1 MANAQTQFG
10 GFLTNVGVVK
20 QTNANALQIPWKITR
35 MQLGD
40 AGGEPALFPDPTP
53 SPTQTDLINVV
64 YDAPLNALYPSPT
77 DPGVLIAELVLPPNV
92 GGWWIRETALRD
104 EDGDLI
110 AVAAPA
116 PSYKPLI
123 AQGSGRTQT
132 IRMHVAIGNTANIQ
146 LKIDPSVVLATR
158 ALVEAGDAEARA
170 YAAGL
175 MTDHQ
180 QAVDPHPEYLLRGG
194 VTTLAASATLTPAQL
209 GLVLIDATSGNTTV
223 TLPPSNEELG
233 IRDLILRRTDN
244 GGNRLVVQATGSDR
258 IKFHTHL
265 RPEGYPFLVLMGA
278 GDFWHLRS
286 DGAGGW
292 WPVARRDEFP
302 VGSYADGS
310 TSIIP
315 PGGYGLATGTVQA
328 ADYPWLLD
336 LAQQSGAL
344 VEVGSRTAKDGRWSI
359 SADGQTVYLPAP
371 GSAFRRPHDPTNGRA
386 LGAYQGDAIRNIT
399 GTTNTAI
406 GGSGA
411 GMFTSGSGAFVLSNV
426 SSDPILNT
434 TGSSNRYRE
443 IAFDSSRVVPTAEEN
458 RPENFTAYQL
468 LKII

>member
-132 IRMHVAIGNTANIQ
+132 IRMHVVVGNTANIQ
-146 LKIDPSVVLATR
+146 LKVDPSIVLATR
-158 ALVEAGDAEARA
+158 ALMEAGDAEARA

-175 MTDHQ
+175 MTAHQ
-180 QAVDPHPEYLLRGG
+180 EAADPHPQYLLRGG
-194 VTTLAASATLTPAQL
+194 VTSLAASATLTAGQE
-209 GLVLIDATSGNTTV
+209 GLVLIDASAGPVTV
-223 TLPPSNEELG
+223 TLPAASRPMD
-233 IRDLILRRTDN
+233 IILRRTDN
-244 GGNRLVVQATGSDR
+244 TGNRLVVQAPGTAR

-265 RPEGYPFLVLMGA
+265 RAEGYPFLVLMGA
-278 GDFWHLRS
+278 GDYWHLRS
-286 DGAGGW
+286 DGAGNW
-292 WPVARRDEFP
+292 WPIARLDSDALGRP
-302 VGSYADGS
+302 VFETTTLFS
-310 TSIIP
+310 
-315 PGGYGLATGTVQA
+315 PGGWGALAGVVFNRA
-328 ADYPWLLD
+328 EWPWLWD
-336 LAQQSGAL
+336 HAQQSGMLAS
-344 VEVGSRTAKDGRWSI
+344 EVARAGMEGGWTSGDGVATFRGPEGRGEFLRLLDDGRGLDASRAAGSRQAGTILIGDNDASPSIFGYKSARDMAADAPPAGAAVRTIQTITPTGVNETTVSGGDYLGVVRPVNIAYPGRI
-359 SADGQTVYLPAP
+359 KL
-371 GSAFRRPHDPTNGRA
+371 
-386 LGAYQGDAIRNIT
+386 I
-399 GTTNTAI
+399 
-406 GGSGA
+406 
-411 GMFTSGSGAFVLSNV
+411 
-426 SSDPILNT
+426 
-434 TGSSNRYRE
+434 
-443 IAFDSSRVVPTAEEN
+443 
-458 RPENFTAYQL
+458 
-468 LKII
+468 

>member
-35 MQLGD
+35 MELGD

-53 SPTQTDLINVV
+53 SPTQTALINVV
-64 YDAPLNALYPSPT
+64 YDAPLNSLYPSPD

-116 PSYKPLI
+116 PSYKPLLV
-123 AQGSGRTQT
+123 QNTGRTQT
-132 IRMHVAIGNTANIQ
+132 IRMHVVVGNTANIQ

-158 ALVEAGDAEARA
+158 AQVEAGDAEARA

-175 MTDHQ
+175 MTAHQ
-180 QAVDPHPEYLLRGG
+180 EAANPHPQYSLRGA
-194 VTTLAASATLTPAQL
+194 VTALSVSATLTPAQL
-209 GLVLIDATSGNTTV
+209 GLVLIDGSGGDV
-223 TLPPSNEELG
+223 VVELPESNSALG
-233 IRDLILRRTDN
+233 IRDVILRRTDST
-244 GGNRLVVQATGSDR
+244 GNRLVIQTTGNDR

-265 RPEGYPFLVLMGA
+265 RTEGYPFLVLMGA
-278 GDFWHLRS
+278 GDYWHLRS
-286 DGAGGW
+286 DGEGNW

-302 VGSYADGS
+302 VGNYADGS
-310 TSIIP
+310 AAIIP

-336 LAQQSGAL
+336 LAQQSDAL
-344 VEVGSRTAKDGRWSI
+344 VAVGAREAKDGRWSI
-359 SADGQTVYLPAP
+359 STDGQTIYLPSP
-371 GSAFRRPHDPTNGRA
+371 GSTFRRLHDLSGSRDLGTRQSQGVQELSLRA
-386 LGAYQGDAIRNIT
+386 VPGSGSSTIVT
-399 GTTNTAI
+399 GGTGGTTSPANLTV
-406 GGSGA
+406 GGGT
-411 GMFTSGSGAFVLSNV
+411 FRTSPHSNFYV
-426 SSDPILNT
+426 GDGDET
-434 TGSSNRYRE
+434 
-443 IAFDSSRVVPTAEEN
+443 
-458 RPENFTAYQL
+458 RPENITAYPL
-468 LKII
+468 FKLI